1 MAEQIV
7 VQAEFREQVGKGAS
21 RRLRR
26 LDEKVPGILYGGGR
40 DPVALSIAARDL
52 AKAMQEEAFSSR
64 ILNIAVGDVT
74 QACVLR
80 EVQRHPATERVQHVD
95 FLRIREDLPVHMNV
109 PLRFINEEQCAGVK
123 LDGGRLAHNLI
134 EIEVSCL
141 PRHLPES
148 IEVDVADMHVGQSL
162 ALVRSRVAGRRQ
174 HRRLGPRRRPR
185 HAGHQ
190 RDGAA
195 RRPERGRCTKTSKSK
210 SPKRKSSRTASSRPA
225 SVRPLWPFA

>member
-7 VQAEFREQVGKGAS
+7 VRAEFREQVGKGAS

-40 DPVALSIAARDL
+40 DPVALSIASRDL
-52 AKAMQEEAFSSR
+52 ARAMQEEAFSSR
-64 ILNIAVGDVT
+64 ILNIEVGDVT

-80 EVQRHPATERVQHVD
+80 DVQRHPATERVQHVD
-95 FLRIREDLPVHMNV
+95 FLRVREDLPVHMNV
-109 PLRFINEEQCAGVK
+109 PLRFANEEQCAGVK

-141 PRHLPES
+141 PRHLPEY

-162 ALVRSRVAGRRQ
+162 HLSDLELPEGVSIVP
-174 HRRLGPRRRPR
+174 LGL
-185 HAGHQ
+185 
-190 RDGAA
+190 GADHDMPVISVTA
-195 RRPERGRCTKTSKSK
+195 RRGGPSEDDDQGDEEQEPEAEVEPDSE
-210 SPKRKSSRTASSRPA
+210 
-225 SVRPLWPFA
+225 

>member
-95 FLRIREDLPVHMNV
+95 FLRVREDLPVHMNV

-162 ALVRSRVAGRRQ
+162 HLSDLELPEGVSIVALG
-174 HRRLGPRRRPR
+174 LGADHDMPVISVT
-185 HAGHQ
+185 
-190 RDGAA
+190 A
-195 RRPERGRCTKTSKSK
+195 RRGGPSEDDHQDVEEQEPEAEVEPDSE
-210 SPKRKSSRTASSRPA
+210 
-225 SVRPLWPFA
+225 